1 MIDSLFWYLFED
13 WEASSCALS
22 FSLWSCLICS
32 EFLLRTC
39 LTSFDWLMIRLIKS
53 LKVFSDDLLLINS
66 SSSFLPSSFT
76 TKGRVMRYFCIVSF
90 NVSLYLYVYFL
101 KALYLE
107 SSFAY
112 YSFSSLIWFLRDSSF
127 FYFSEIKS
135 VLFPMSNFAFFSYSC
150 KMSFIFCILFL

>member
-1 MIDSLFWYLFED
+1 MIDSLFWYLLED
-13 WEASSCALS
+13 WEAYSCALS

-39 LTSFDWLMIRLIKS
+39 LTYLDWLIIRLIKS
-53 LKVFSDDLLLINS
+53 LNVFSDDLLFIKS
-66 SSSFLPSSFT
+66 SSNLFPSSFT

-90 NVSLYLYVYFL
+90 NVSLYLSVYFR

-112 YSFSSLIWFLRDSSF
+112 YYFSSLIWFLRDSSF
-127 FYFSEIKS
+127 FYFYEMESK
-135 VLFPMSNFAFFSYSC
+135 LFTMSSFAFFSYSC
-150 KMSFIFCILFL
+150 KISFIFCNLFL

>member
-1 MIDSLFWYLFED
+1 MIDSLFWYLFDD

-39 LTSFDWLMIRLIKS
+39 LTSLVWLMIRLIKS
-53 LKVFSDDLLLINS
+53 LKVFSDDLLFIKS
-66 SSSFLPSSFT
+66 SSNFFPSSLT
-76 TKGRVMRYFCIVSF
+76 TKGRVMRYFWIVSF
-90 NVSLYLYVYFL
+90 NVSLYLSVYFL

-107 SSFAY
+107 SNFAY

-127 FYFSEIKS
+127 FYFSEIESK
-135 VLFPMSNFAFFSYSC
+135 LFPMSSFVFFSYSC
-150 KMSFIFCILFL
+150 KISFIFCNLFL